1 MTRTISVYT
10 ICSTAAQRLLTDLQS
25 ELHFTNGPPVHLMAI
40 LKHAFDLS
48 SPRFLEVLEDL
59 SLNLLIYDILQPW
72 APATAAGLGIPSMVF
87 ITTSV
92 VAFMYH
98 FELNAP
104 KDDVVTNAKEK
115 EEDRVRQCVANSSNI
130 ILIKTFRGIEGKY
143 ANHLSLLTDK
153 KIMLVGPL
161 VAEPYCPDL
170 KQNSIMFLKGEGEI
184 DLSEALPS
192 GFFKRVEN
200 RGLVVK
206 GWGSQYKILGHK
218 NIGRFHIN
226 DWLVV
231 EVGVVLKVV
240 RVKGLLT
247 SHNVFEV
254 VQQAVV
260 GEEGQ
265 AVKKKAKKL
274 RDSLKKRKMRRV

>member
-1 MTRTISVYT
+1 E
-10 ICSTAAQRLLTDLQS
+10 LTDLQS

-104 KDDVVTNAKEK
+104 KDDWLDTKAVGSTVFLSFGSEYFLSSADLVEIAYGLEK
-115 EEDRVRQCVANSSNI
+115 SDVNFIWVLR
-130 ILIKTFRGIEGKY
+130 
-143 ANHLSLLTDK
+143 
-153 KIMLVGPL
+153 
-161 VAEPYCPDL
+161 
-170 KQNSIMFLKGEGEI
+170 FLKGEGEI

-218 NIGRFHIN
+218 NIGRFVSHYGWSSILEAMKFGVPIIAMPTHLDQPIN

-240 RVKGLLT
+240 RVKGRLT